1 MPMYMYQAAYSKDAI
16 ANLVQN
22 PQNRTDAIRAVCES
36 MGGIM
41 VGCWMAFGEDDIIVI
56 VDMPND
62 EGMAAVAMAVAAS
75 GAAVRGRST
84 KLLTMEQAVSAMNKA
99 NKTVHYQP
107 LLSNS
112 KLASDIII
120 RASGYRTKI
129 TGV

>member
-22 PQNRTDAIRAVCES
+22 PQNRTDAIRTVCES

-41 VGCWMAFGEDDIIVI
+41 VGCWMAFGEDDIIVLA
-56 VDMPND
+56 DMPND

-75 GAAVRGRST
+75 GAAVRGRTT

-107 LLSNS
+107 PSE
-112 KLASDIII
+112 
-120 RASGYRTKI
+120 
-129 TGV
+129 